1 MHERLR
7 AHAES
12 VAFFGGGYRE
22 KAVSFLLIIMSLYEP
37 SYLYLFLYFFLIYID
52 IDHVTGLS
60 YSVKDIQSGT
70 ENINVDKKKTSKCS
84 HY

>member
-22 KAVSFLLIIMSLYEP
+22 KAVSLLKSLSLYE
-37 SYLYLFLYFFLIYID
+37 SFHLFLCVIFVLY
-52 IDHVTGLS
+52 
-60 YSVKDIQSGT
+60 
-70 ENINVDKKKTSKCS
+70 
-84 HY
+84 

>member
-22 KAVSFLLIIMSLYEP
+22 KAVSLLKSLSLYE
-37 SYLYLFLYFFLIYID
+37 SYIYLFVSFLYFCFILIM
-52 IDHVTGLS
+52 
-60 YSVKDIQSGT
+60 
-70 ENINVDKKKTSKCS
+70 
-84 HY
+84 